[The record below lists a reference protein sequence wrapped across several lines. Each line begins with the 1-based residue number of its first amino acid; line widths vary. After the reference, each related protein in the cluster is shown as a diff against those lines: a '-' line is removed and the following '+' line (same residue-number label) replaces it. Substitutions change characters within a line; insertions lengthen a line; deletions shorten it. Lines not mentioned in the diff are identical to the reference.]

1 MVTNSDQ
8 LATRPEVAL
17 VMNMDGFGTAE
28 LKEGVYDRFS
38 QPTPRGPDALGG
50 PYNGFK
56 LFFREDT
63 GLMSPREVLAL
74 RPAPDVVVYE

>member
-1 MVTNSDQ
+1 V
-8 LATRPEVAL
+8 
-17 VMNMDGFGTAE
+17 VMNMDGFGTP
-28 LKEGVYDRFS
+28 LMKKGVYDRLS
-38 QPTPRGPDALGG
+38 QPTRRGPGSLGG

-63 GLMSPREVLAL
+63 GLMSPRDVLAL

>member
-1 MVTNSDQ
+1 
-8 LATRPEVAL
+8 
-17 VMNMDGFGTAE
+17 MNMDGFGTAE
-28 LKEGVYDRFS
+28 LKKGVYDRLRR
-38 QPTPRGPDALGG
+38 QPTPPAAPDRLGG

-63 GLMSPREVLAL
+63 GLMSPRDVLGL

>member
-1 MVTNSDQ
+1 
-8 LATRPEVAL
+8 
-17 VMNMDGFGTAE
+17 MDGFGTAE

-38 QPTPRGPDALGG
+38 PADGAGDRTALGG

-63 GLMSPREVLAL
+63 GLMSPGDSRWGCS
-74 RPAPDVVVYE
+74 PAPDVVVYE